1 MRCAPLSDGGR
12 LAYDVS
18 GPADAPAILLIRPL
32 GGWRGSW
39 DGFAT
44 ALARELR
51 VIAFDPRG
59 AGDSSAARLATT
71 RAMARDAR
79 ALLAVLGLPRAHVY
93 GISLGGMVACWLAL
107 DAPAAVNRLVLASTP
122 ASGRAFRHD
131 ALHAVGLLRCFA
143 RRPGGVEACLATRT
157 LSVAFRDRERAR
169 LRAIRSCAAEKPT
182 ARTALAI
189 GLAASLLHDVRAR
202 ASAIEPETLVLAGI
216 RDALLDPAEQLAF
229 ARMLPRARFD
239 AIDAGH
245 DVSAEAPEETAARVL
260 AHVARA

>member
-1 MRCAPLSDGGR
+1 MSFASLPDGGR
-12 LAYDVS
+12 LAYDAS
-18 GPADAPAILLIRPL
+18 GPADAPRILLIRPL

-44 ALARELR
+44 QLARELR
-51 VIAFDPRG
+51 VIAFDARG
-59 AGDSSAARLATT
+59 SGDSSAARVAST

-79 ALLAVLGLPRAHVY
+79 TLLAVLGIPRAHVY

-107 DAPAAVNRLVLASTP
+107 DAPDAIDRLVLASTP
-122 ASGRAFRHD
+122 ASGLAFRHD

-143 RRPGGVEACLATRT
+143 RRSGAVEACFAART
-157 LSVAFRDRERAR
+157 LSLAFRDRERAR
-169 LRAIRSCAAEKPT
+169 LRAIRSCAAERPA
-182 ARTALAI
+182 ARTSLAL

-202 ASAIEPETLVLAGI
+202 AHAIAAETLVLAGI
-216 RDALLDPAEQLAF
+216 RDALLEPDEQLAF
-229 ARMLPRARFD
+229 ARRLPRARFD